1 MRVAPIEIGG
11 RVMGKRIAALL
22 CAFLSVA
29 SGLALIAVGVF
40 GAIGGGRASEQF
52 LRSVVPFSLG
62 LLLLELGLAIGW
74 VTWLAARGAAQPAV
88 KLPRWWLP
96 VIAYVAAVA
105 IGIGLLQLGW
115 WWLFLPCAAIAV
127 TAPLAVVGRL
137 GLPSSGTTL
146 TWRRLLPAF
155 AWGALVTPLLAITL
169 QLLAAVGALAAAAFG
184 FALGGQQNVTLLTQI
199 VQRLQGRTLTDAQ
212 TEALIRIVAA
222 QPLVL
227 LVGFFVV
234 VFVGPVTEELGK
246 FGAALLFGRTRG
258 ERAAQDSTLAIF
270 LIGLTAG
277 LGFAIT
283 ENIFYTAQAGSAGW
297 PVQIV
302 VRAVT
307 PLMHGTASAL
317 LALGW
322 AQQRHAPGGWA
333 LLRGVAL
340 AIGLHAVW
348 NLFAGVFSVAQIFSG
363 VGGAAG
369 TGAIVLAVLGGL
381 GLVALAVT
389 SWLTLLRLRRALSAR
404 SDGTPNLPTP
414 GGMERTDPR
423 LTLPAPPGAAPA
435 PATSEG
441 QWRPAEPQHP

>member
-1 MRVAPIEIGG
+1 
-11 RVMGKRIAALL
+11 MGKRIVALL
-22 CAFLSVA
+22 CAFLSA
-29 SGLALIAVGVF
+29 AGGLALIAVGLF

-52 LRSVVPFSLG
+52 LGSVVPFSLG
-62 LLLLELGLAIGW
+62 LLLLELGLAVGW

-88 KLPRWWLP
+88 KLPPWWISA
-96 VIAYVAAVA
+96 IAYVVAVA
-105 IGIGLLQLGW
+105 LGVGLLHIGW
-115 WWLFLPCAAIAV
+115 WWLFLPFGAIAV
-127 TAPLAVVGRL
+127 TAPIVVVGRL
-137 GLPSSGTTL
+137 GSPPFSTTL

-155 AWGALVTPLLAITL
+155 VWGALITPILAIIL
-169 QLLAAVGALAAAAFG
+169 QLLAAVGALVAAVVG
-184 FALGGQQNVTLLTQI
+184 LNLGNQQSLTLLTQI

-227 LVGFFVV
+227 VVGAFVV

-258 ERAAQDSTLAIF
+258 VGSARDSTMTIF

-283 ENIFYTAQAGSAGW
+283 ENIFYTAQAGSDGW

-322 AQQRHAPGGWA
+322 AQQRRVPGGWA

-340 AIGLHAVW
+340 AIGLHATW
-348 NLFAGVFSVAQIFSG
+348 NLFAGVFSVAQIFVG

-369 TGAIVLAVLGGL
+369 AGAIVLAVLGGL

-389 SWLTLLRLRRALSAR
+389 SLLTLLRLRRTLHAE
-404 SDGTPNLPTP
+404 SDGTPTLPTP
-414 GGMERTDPR
+414 GDAERTDPR
-423 LTLPAPPGAAPA
+423 LALPAPTVAAPA
-435 PATSEG
+435 AVAIAIEG
-441 QWRPAEPQHP
+441 QWRPAEPQHS